1 MTKQE
6 EIELLKK
13 LKGDTYFNQFFNDH
27 DIDIMCE
34 NIRNDL
40 VIELDCQFNHK
51 AMVLEE
57 ANAKLKKELEV
68 AQYKWATKLLEVE
81 NMSEDEIY
89 ELVKSAI
96 GIDAIINFKYLH
108 KMELSESE
116 IEYLVSLI
124 PQNNETE

>member
-13 LKGDTYFNQFFNDH
+13 LKGDTYFNQFFNEH
-27 DIDIMCE
+27 DIDQMCE
-34 NIRNDL
+34 NIGNDVGIQL
-40 VIELDCQFNHK
+40 FCQFNHK
-51 AMVLEE
+51 TATLEE
-57 ANAKLKKELEV
+57 TISKLTKELEAV
-68 AQYKWATKLLEVE
+68 KYEWATKFLQVDNMTEDEVYEEVE
-81 NMSEDEIY
+81 E
-89 ELVKSAI
+89 AI

-124 PQNNETE
+124 PKK